1 MQYYRDGYHSGDP
14 AVAPAV
20 QDPDDTVAGASE
32 DVDVLIVGTG
42 PAGLVLAAQLAR
54 HPGIRTRVVE
64 RREGPLTL
72 GQADG
77 VACRSVEMFQAFG
90 FAHSLLEEAYWV
102 NETTF
107 WRPDAERP
115 GTIMHT
121 SRTRDVED
129 GLSEMPHLIMNQ
141 ARIHDHLLTAAHNA
155 PARLEPDYGT
165 AFTGLEHTDHPT
177 HPASVTLEDMETGAE
192 SMVRARFVVGCD
204 GARSGVRAAI
214 GRTLAGD
221 RANHA
226 WGVMDILLDTDFP
239 DIRFK
244 SAIQS
249 ETGSILLIPREGGY
263 LARLYVDL
271 GTVTDENRPALRSMS
286 ADEVVEVARTVLAP
300 YTLEVK
306 ETVWFS
312 VYEVAQRIADGFDDV
327 ADRDVRAGD
336 DDASLPRVF
345 IAGDA
350 CHTHSAKAGQGMN
363 VSMRDAFNLGW
374 KLAAVLEGRSDHAL
388 LHTYDAERRP
398 VAQELIDFDKEWSA
412 MMAAAPA
419 DPDHPERG
427 GVTAA
432 ELSDYFVQHGRY
444 TAGVATSY
452 PARSTHLTGG
462 EEHQHVAA
470 GFPVGFRFHSAPVH
484 RAADAKEMQL
494 GHAATADGRWR
505 VYAFADA
512 GEQRFDAFV
521 DWLGEDPGSPVNRHR
536 LPGEDLDARID
547 VRAVLQR
554 PHTEIA
560 LPALPE
566 VLRPSSGAL
575 SLTDLEKVFSS
586 CTHSGTDIYAERG
599 IDPQSGAVVVVRPD
613 QYVASVL
620 PLDATADLAALFDSV
635 FDASALPV
643 PAGR

>member
-1 MQYYRDGYHSGDP
+1 MQYYRDGYHPGDP
-14 AVAPAV
+14 AIAPAAECPAAAT
-20 QDPDDTVAGASE
+20 PDAAT

-54 HPGIRTRVVE
+54 HPRIRTRIVE

-72 GQADG
+72 GRADG

-90 FAHSLLEEAYWV
+90 FAHTLLEEAYWV

-107 WRPDAERP
+107 WRPDPDRS
-115 GTIMHT
+115 GTIMRT

-141 ARIHDHLLTAAHNA
+141 ARIHDHLLEAAHSA
-155 PARLEPDYGT
+155 PTRLTPDYGT
-165 AFTGLEHTDHPT
+165 ALTGLERTDHPT
-177 HPASVTLEDMETGAE
+177 HPVTVSLEDTATGEA
-192 SMVRARFVVGCD
+192 STVRARFVVGCD
-204 GARSGVRAAI
+204 GARSPVRSAI
-214 GRTLAGD
+214 GRSLSGD

-263 LARLYVDL
+263 LVRLYVDL
-271 GTVTDENRPALRSMS
+271 GTVTDDDRAEIRSMS
-286 ADEVVEVARTVLAP
+286 ADDVVQVARRVLAP
-300 YTLEVK
+300 YSLEVK

-327 ADRDVRAGD
+327 VGRAQATDGE
-336 DDASLPRVF
+336 ASLPRIF

-363 VSMRDAFNLGW
+363 VSMQDAFNLGW

-419 DPDHPERG
+419 DPAHPERG

-452 PARSTHLTGG
+452 APGSTHLTDRDD
-462 EEHQHVAA
+462 HQHLAP
-470 GFPVGFRFHSAPVH
+470 GLPVGYRFHSAPVQ

-505 VYAFADA
+505 LYAFADA
-512 GEQRFDAFV
+512 EQRRFDEFV
-521 DWLGEDPGSPVNRHR
+521 AWLDEDPGSPVNRHR
-536 LPGEDLDARID
+536 LPGEDPDARID
-547 VRAVLQR
+547 VRAVLQA
-554 PHTEIA
+554 PHTEIVLA
-560 LPALPE
+560 DLPE
-566 VLRPSSGAL
+566 VLRPSTGAL
-575 SLTDLEKVFSS
+575 GLTDLEKVFSS
-586 CTHSGTDIYAERG
+586 RTHSGADVFAQRG
-599 IDPQSGAVVVVRPD
+599 IDAESGAVVIVRPD
-613 QYVASVL
+613 QYVAAVL
-620 PLDATADLAALFDSV
+620 PLDAAADVAAFFDGV
-635 FDASALPV
+635 FDADLRAPLPA
-643 PAGR
+643 P